1 MAAPPI
7 DLNLNGSGDRSRKVA
22 YFYDSDVGN
31 YAYVSGHPMKP
42 HRIRMTH
49 SLVMNYGLYKKMEIY
64 RAKPASKY
72 EMTQFHTD
80 EYIDF
85 LSKVTPDNMDQ
96 FSKEQG
102 KYNVGDDCPVFDGLF
117 EFCGISAGGSMEGA
131 ARLNRNKCD
140 IAVNWAGG
148 LHHAKKSEASGFCYV
163 NDIVLG
169 ILELL
174 RFKQRVLYVDI
185 DVHHGDG
192 VEEAFYTT
200 DRVMTVSFHK
210 YGEYFPGTGE
220 LRDIG
225 VGQGKHYAVN
235 FPLRDG
241 IDDISYKSIFE
252 PVIRSVME
260 WYRPEAVVLQCGG
273 DSLSGDRLGCF
284 NLSMRGHANCVN
296 FVKSFNLPT
305 MILGGGGYTMR
316 NVARTWAFET
326 GILLGEN
333 LGPELPYND
342 YYEYFAPDYELDVRP
357 SNMDNA
363 NTKDYLDKIR
373 AQVVENLKR
382 TAFAPSVQM
391 TDVPREPLVEGMDD
405 EADAILDDL
414 DEDENKDKRFTK
426 RRFDQYIEKP
436 GELSDSEDEEEN
448 AANGVLRKPQSLK
461 RRNQIN
467 YRNVDLD
474 SGLDSGVAT
483 PQEASS
489 VPDDE
494 MDTTADTKTVEAPLP
509 ESDVPPSPSA
519 TGSTSRRDEKAA
531 AEPTEM
537 AVDGPEEA
545 SASAAVSHQQSPKPQ
560 DEDTTMEDAAVS
572 VPETGQSEKPALP
585 VEGQEEEKK
594 PETPALE
601 KAAPEA
607 SPAVQASPIPGE
619 KDVLDKPE
627 TNDATEPV
635 EVKAKEKTPEAP
647 TDQQA
652 VKTEQGTS
660 EEASENKSSSAL
672 PEREQFETRT
682 AVQTLDVAQIPLD
695 LPKMSK
701 RGRGAAGNK
710 LKMTLGLPCGAVM
723 NCCDNSGARNLYIIS
738 VKGVGARL
746 NRLPAAGVGDMV
758 MATVKKGKPELRK
771 KVMPAVVV
779 RQSKPWRRPDGIY
792 LYFEDN
798 AGVIVNAKGEM
809 KGSAITGPVG
819 KEAAE
824 LWPRI
829 ASNSGVVM

>member
-1 MAAPPI
+1 MAAEPVS
-7 DLNLNGSGDRSRKVA
+7 NGSGANKKKVA

-96 FSKEQG
+96 FSKEQSR
-102 KYNVGDDCPVFDGLF
+102 YNVGDDCPVFDGLF

-131 ARLNRNKCD
+131 ARLNRGKCD
-140 IAVNWAGG
+140 VAVNWAGG

-225 VGQGKHYAVN
+225 VGSGKYYAVN

-241 IDDISYKSIFE
+241 INDASYQSIFE
-252 PVIRSVME
+252 PVIKSVME

-296 FVKSFNLPT
+296 FIKSFDLPT
-305 MILGGGGYTMR
+305 LILGGGGYTMR
-316 NVARTWAFET
+316 NVARTWAYET
-326 GILLGEN
+326 GILVGDN
-333 LGPELPYND
+333 LDSELPYND

-373 AQVVENLKR
+373 NQVVENLKR

-391 TDVPREPLVEGMDD
+391 TDVPRNPILDGMDD
-405 EADAILDDL
+405 DADDVLDDL
-414 DEDENKDKRFTK
+414 DEDENKDKRFTQ
-426 RRFDQYIEKP
+426 RRFDQYVEKP

-448 AANGVLRKPQSLK
+448 AANGVRRQPGVIR
-461 RRNQIN
+461 RRNQAN
-467 YRNVDLD
+467 YRNIDAAD
-474 SGLDSGVAT
+474 SGLDSGMAT
-483 PQEASS
+483 PLDASS
-489 VPDDE
+489 IADNEIDAALDAGLTDVPMTESGAVTGAEGQDTPMADSERMVVEGEDKGTSAAVSQQTSPPTQDE
-494 MDTTADTKTVEAPLP
+494 DTAMEDASAVAEEAELP
-509 ESDVPPSPSA
+509 EALDAQDEKKPEVTSATEETTNAPPSPSEVQPV
-519 TGSTSRRDEKAA
+519 S
-531 AEPTEM
+531 
-537 AVDGPEEA
+537 EA
-545 SASAAVSHQQSPKPQ
+545 SSIPAADTSAP
-560 DEDTTMEDAAVS
+560 DAA
-572 VPETGQSEKPALP
+572 P
-585 VEGQEEEKK
+585 V
-594 PETPALE
+594 
-601 KAAPEA
+601 
-607 SPAVQASPIPGE
+607 GE
-619 KDVLDKPE
+619 
-627 TNDATEPV
+627 
-635 EVKAKEKTPEAP
+635 
-647 TDQQA
+647 
-652 VKTEQGTS
+652 
-660 EEASENKSSSAL
+660 SENAKSA
-672 PEREQFETRT
+672 
-682 AVQTLDVAQIPLD
+682 
-695 LPKMSK
+695 
-701 RGRGAAGNK
+701 
-710 LKMTLGLPCGAVM
+710 
-723 NCCDNSGARNLYIIS
+723 
-738 VKGVGARL
+738 
-746 NRLPAAGVGDMV
+746 
-758 MATVKKGKPELRK
+758 
-771 KVMPAVVV
+771 
-779 RQSKPWRRPDGIY
+779 
-792 LYFEDN
+792 
-798 AGVIVNAKGEM
+798 
-809 KGSAITGPVG
+809 
-819 KEAAE
+819 
-824 LWPRI
+824 
-829 ASNSGVVM
+829 SGVATDESTKKEE

>member
-7 DLNLNGSGDRSRKVA
+7 DLDLNGSGDRSKKVA

-102 KYNVGDDCPVFDGLF
+102 RYNVGDDCPVFDGLF

-326 GILLGEN
+326 GILLGDS

-414 DEDENKDKRFTK
+414 DEDENKDKRFTQ

-489 VPDDE
+489 VPDDD
-494 MDTTADTKTVEAPLP
+494 MDTTADTKMAEAPLP

-519 TGSTSRRDEKAA
+519 AGSTSRRDEKAA
-531 AEPTEM
+531 AEPTDM
-537 AVDGPEEA
+537 AVDGPEEVA
-545 SASAAVSHQQSPKPQ
+545 ASAAVSSQQSPKSQ
-560 DEDTTMEDAAVS
+560 DEDTTMEDAG
-572 VPETGQSEKPALP
+572 VPVPGIEQLEKPVSS
-585 VEGQEEEKK
+585 VEGQEEEKN
-594 PETPALE
+594 PETPASE
-601 KAAPEA
+601 KAVREPL
-607 SPAVQASPIPGE
+607 SPIKASPIPGE
-619 KDVLDKPE
+619 KDASDMPE
-627 TNDATEPV
+627 TNDATEPA
-635 EVKAKEKTPEAP
+635 ELKAKEKTPEAP
-647 TDQQA
+647 IDQQA
-652 VKTEQGTS
+652 VKAEQETS
-660 EEASENKSSSAL
+660 EDASENKTSSQPTGVSSKQQ
-672 PEREQFETRT
+672 PEEAE
-682 AVQTLDVAQIPLD
+682 
-695 LPKMSK
+695 
-701 RGRGAAGNK
+701 
-710 LKMTLGLPCGAVM
+710 
-723 NCCDNSGARNLYIIS
+723 
-738 VKGVGARL
+738 KG
-746 NRLPAAGVGDMV
+746 GD
-758 MATVKKGKPELRK
+758 
-771 KVMPAVVV
+771 
-779 RQSKPWRRPDGIY
+779 
-792 LYFEDN
+792 
-798 AGVIVNAKGEM
+798 
-809 KGSAITGPVG
+809 
-819 KEAAE
+819 
-824 LWPRI
+824 
-829 ASNSGVVM
+829 

>member
-1 MAAPPI
+1 MAAEPI
-7 DLNLNGSGDRSRKVA
+7 SNTLLGSKNKKVA

-85 LSKVTPDNMDQ
+85 LSKVTPDNMDH
-96 FSKEQG
+96 FSKEQSR
-102 KYNVGDDCPVFDGLF
+102 YNVGDDCPVFDGLF

-140 IAVNWAGG
+140 VAVNWAGG

-241 IDDISYKSIFE
+241 INDVSYKSIFE
-252 PVIRSVME
+252 PVIKSVME

-296 FVKSFNLPT
+296 FIKSFDLPT
-305 MILGGGGYTMR
+305 LILGGGGYTMR
-316 NVARTWAFET
+316 NVARTWAYET
-326 GILLGEN
+326 GILVGEG
-333 LGPELPYND
+333 LESELPYND

-363 NTKDYLDKIR
+363 NTKEYLDKIR
-373 AQVVENLKR
+373 NQVVENLKR

-391 TDVPREPLVEGMDD
+391 TDVPRNPILDGMDD
-405 EADAILDDL
+405 EADDVMDDL
-414 DEDENKDKRFTK
+414 DDDENKDKRFTQ
-426 RRFDQYIEKP
+426 RRFDQYTEKA

-448 AANGVLRKPQSLK
+448 AANGVRRQPGAIR
-461 RRNQIN
+461 RRNQVN
-467 YRNVDLD
+467 YRNLEPD
-474 SGLDSGVAT
+474 SGLDSGMAT
-483 PQEASS
+483 PQDASS
-489 VPDDE
+489 AADGE
-494 MDTTADTKTVEAPLP
+494 MDSTVDAKMADAPRTEPEA
-509 ESDVPPSPSA
+509 
-519 TGSTSRRDEKAA
+519 
-531 AEPTEM
+531 
-537 AVDGPEEA
+537 
-545 SASAAVSHQQSPKPQ
+545 ASAALEASHAEDTPVADSDRMVLGNDDQAASATPQRQSPAPI
-560 DEDTTMEDAAVS
+560 DEDATMEDAAAVTEPTES
-572 VPETGQSEKPALP
+572 DQIPAQ
-585 VEGQEEEKK
+585 VDIKK
-594 PETPALE
+594 PSEEVSQAEGAVSSPGKAKSPLNDTAEAASKGLEPSTEVSAPATNIEATTTTKEETPTQREAL
-601 KAAPEA
+601 K
-607 SPAVQASPIPGE
+607 
-619 KDVLDKPE
+619 
-627 TNDATEPV
+627 
-635 EVKAKEKTPEAP
+635 KEE
-647 TDQQA
+647 
-652 VKTEQGTS
+652 
-660 EEASENKSSSAL
+660 
-672 PEREQFETRT
+672 
-682 AVQTLDVAQIPLD
+682 
-695 LPKMSK
+695 
-701 RGRGAAGNK
+701 
-710 LKMTLGLPCGAVM
+710 
-723 NCCDNSGARNLYIIS
+723 
-738 VKGVGARL
+738 
-746 NRLPAAGVGDMV
+746 
-758 MATVKKGKPELRK
+758 
-771 KVMPAVVV
+771 
-779 RQSKPWRRPDGIY
+779 
-792 LYFEDN
+792 
-798 AGVIVNAKGEM
+798 
-809 KGSAITGPVG
+809 
-819 KEAAE
+819 
-824 LWPRI
+824 
-829 ASNSGVVM
+829 